1 MLAAAGSPGLEVS
14 WRLRGDWWQYDRSM
28 ERLRN
33 RSAVAALVLTVGV
46 FGMTTACGNK
56 EKEAPSSTT
65 TTTTSTTPASSSVAP
80 PPAPTEKGSDGGGP
94 NSFSPTVKAPPAPTA
109 IPGDN

>member
-1 MLAAAGSPGLEVS
+1 MEIWG
-14 WRLRGDWWQYDRSM
+14 QYHRRM

-65 TTTTSTTPASSSVAP
+65 TSTTTPASSSVAP